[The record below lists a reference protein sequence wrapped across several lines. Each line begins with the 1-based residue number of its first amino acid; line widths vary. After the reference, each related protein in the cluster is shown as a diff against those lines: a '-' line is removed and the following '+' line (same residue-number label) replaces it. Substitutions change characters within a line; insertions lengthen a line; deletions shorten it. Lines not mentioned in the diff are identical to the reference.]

1 MKKIFEILAIA
12 TIFMMCGCE
21 PLEDAFGVN
30 NPEQYSKVYMPLS
43 VNGTLSYNLAIDES
57 EEKEVK
63 IFANIGGLVKTVD
76 DLVVTF
82 RIERDSLDVYN
93 RQNNTDYKLLPDEA
107 YEFTDSIVTIPAGKT
122 CSSLPAV
129 VNIHAAKLPEVGR
142 YILPVK
148 LISVDGG
155 DYEINQSR
163 NLLYIM
169 INATVLKNPADYPE
183 NYAMVYAT
191 SSVISEMT
199 IDIDNPVPATLEINA
214 NIGGP
219 NPSSEDVNVTF
230 VIDEDYVKS
239 YNEEYQTSYRLLP
252 AGSYEI
258 AGDLNVK
265 IPAGGSISDALSIE
279 VKTNTLVGGP
289 FMLPVRVSE
298 LSGGDYT
305 INEDNDLIAFKL
317 KLEYN
322 YCEGSASWSAS
333 CPTTEP
339 TQGALENLF
348 DGNIGTFWC
357 TQWSTAKPNPPHVLT
372 IDLKDVYEVH
382 GVALTARVD
391 LADGVVSKIRH
402 GMVHKCDIS
411 LSYDNQTWIPA
422 GEFEQPFI
430 TGKNPE
436 TQIFFDQAFYGR
448 YIKINVTSCYDETG
462 KIGFY
467 QCGLGEFNLYGK
479 KSEENVR
486 KPILTL
492 SSSLE
497 SKINFTSSS
506 DIYDR
511 EIKLKAKTDVPVDVA
526 ATVTF
531 AIDEDYLGNSTSAD
545 KLFDESAYVFDKMTV
560 TIPAGSSE
568 SEELTLTLKPSQM
581 QFGDYVLPI
590 KISDATGDF
599 IMNDAVLKTQ
609 IFVSYSVSFDR
620 TGWEGTAST
629 EEDKNGPFLVGNLFD
644 GKIDTFWC
652 TEWSPVNVNPPH
664 LLTIDMKETKIINGV
679 SLTARVNVENGE
691 ISRIRDGVPKKCEIS
706 VSDDNEVW
714 KSVGTFQMP
723 YVTTEDPTN
732 RLYFSTPVEG
742 RYIKIN
748 VTECWKEGGYQTF
761 YQCQLSELNVF

>member
-258 AGDLNVK
+258 AGDFNVK

-402 GMVHKCDIS
+402 GMVHKCDVS

-422 GEFEQPFI
+422 GEFEKPFI

-609 IFVSYSVSFDR
+609 IFVSYSVSFNR

-723 YVTTEDPTN
+723 YVTTDDPTN

-748 VTECWKEGGYQTF
+748 VTECWREGGYQTF

>member
-1 MKKIFEILAIA
+1 MKKLFKILAVTSLFI
-12 TIFMMCGCE
+12 MCSCE
-21 PLEDAFGVN
+21 PLKEAFGVD

-63 IFANIGGLVKTVD
+63 IYANIGGLVKTEN

-93 RQNNTDYKLLPDEA
+93 RQNNTDYRLLPEDA
-107 YEFTDSIVTIPAGKT
+107 YEFTDSIVTIHAGKT
-122 CSSLPAV
+122 CSSIPAV
-129 VNIHAAKLPEVGR
+129 VNIQAAKLPEVGK
-142 YILPVK
+142 YLLPVK
-148 LISVDGG
+148 LISVEGG
-155 DYEINQSR
+155 ADYEINQSR
-163 NLLYIM
+163 NILYIM
-169 INATVLKNPADYPE
+169 INATILKNPSDYPE

-199 IDIDNPVPATLEINA
+199 VEVDNPVPATFEVNA

-219 NPSSEDVNVTF
+219 NTPSEDVNVTF
-230 VIDEDYVKS
+230 VIDEDYVNR

-258 AGDLNVK
+258 AGDMNVR
-265 IPAGGSISDALSIE
+265 IPAGSSISEALSIE
-279 VKTNTLVGGP
+279 VNTKSLVGGP
-289 FMLPVRVSE
+289 FMLPVRVS
-298 LSGGDYT
+298 GVTGDYA
-305 INEDNDLIAFKL
+305 INEENDLIAFKL
-317 KLEYN
+317 KLEYK
-322 YCEGSASWSAS
+322 YCEGSASWSAA

-357 TQWSTAKPNPPHVLT
+357 TQWSNAKPNPPHVLT

-422 GEFEQPFI
+422 GEFEKPFI
-430 TGKNPE
+430 TGKTPE
-436 TQIFFDQAFYGR
+436 TQIFFEQAFYGR

-492 SSSLE
+492 SSSMD

-511 EIKLKAKTDVPVDVA
+511 EIKIKAKTDIPVDAA

-531 AIDEDYLGNSTSAD
+531 AIDYDYLDNMSSSC
-545 KLFDESAYVFDKMTV
+545 KMFEESAYAFDKMAV
-560 TIPAGSSE
+560 TIPAGASE
-568 SEELTLTLKPSQM
+568 SEELTITLKPSQM
-581 QFGDYVLPI
+581 SYGDYVLPI
-590 KISDATGDF
+590 KISGATGNF

-609 IFVSYSVSFDR
+609 IFASYSVSFDR

-652 TEWSPVNVNPPH
+652 TEWTPQNVNPPH
-664 LLTIDMKETKIINGV
+664 LLVIDMKGTKIINGV
-679 SLTARVNVENGE
+679 FLTARVNVENGE
-691 ISRIRDGVPKKCEIS
+691 ITRIRDGVPKKCEIS
-706 VSDDNEVW
+706 VSDDNVAW

-723 YVTTEDPTN
+723 YVTTDDPTN
-732 RLYFSTPVEG
+732 RLYFSSPVEG

-748 VTECWKEGGYQTF
+748 VTECWREGGYQTF